1 MLALLAAVA
10 ASPVTLHGVGELRIG
25 MPLAEL
31 RRMGAKEEFQSEDG
45 ADCSYW
51 TVPREDVALMVSGR
65 RVVRI
70 DINNPKY
77 RTPSGARVGMTE
89 AQVRRI
95 YGRAL
100 KVEPHPYT
108 GPEGHYLVYRARG
121 EPYGMIFET
130 EPVDGKPATI
140 VSFRVG
146 LWKHVQLIE
155 GCS

>member
-1 MLALLAAVA
+1 MILLLAAAA
-10 ASPVTLHGVGELRIG
+10 ASTVTLHGVGELRIG

-45 ADCSYW
+45 VDCSSW
-51 TVPREDVALMVSGR
+51 TIPREDVALMVSGR

-70 DINNPKY
+70 DVNNPAY

-89 AQVRRI
+89 AQIRRI

-100 KVEPHPYT
+100 KVEPHPYSA
-108 GPEGHYLVYRARG
+108 PEGHYLVYRARG

-130 EPVDGKPATI
+130 EPVDGKPSMV

>member
-10 ASPVTLHGVGELRIG
+10 ASPVTLHGVGELRVG

-45 ADCSYW
+45 VDCSYW

-89 AQVRRI
+89 AEVRRI

-108 GPEGHYLVYRARG
+108 GPEGHYLVYRAKG

-130 EPVDGKPATI
+130 EPVDRKPARV

>member
-10 ASPVTLHGVGELRIG
+10 ASPVTLHRVGELRIG

-45 ADCSYW
+45 VDCSYW
-51 TVPREDVALMVSGR
+51 TVPREDVALMVSGG

-89 AQVRRI
+89 AQVRTI
-95 YGRAL
+95 YGPAL

-130 EPVDGKPATI
+130 EPVDGKPATVI
-140 VSFRVG
+140 SFRVG